1 MTDEEIAKYTGLYP
15 DPRWPQAVKK
25 FTPEQRA
32 AFERMA
38 GLEVEL
44 ALWQDGL
51 GPKPQGVLIDTVRD
65 TKRRLAW
72 R

>member
-1 MTDEEIAKYTGLYP
+1 MTDEELAKFTGLYP

-32 AFERMA
+32 LFERMA
-38 GLEVEL
+38 GLEVEVQ
-44 ALWQDGL
+44 LWQDGL
-51 GPKPQGVLIDTVRD
+51 APKPAGVLIDTVRS
-65 TKRRLAW
+65 TRRRQGW